1 MLHQEFERHI
11 SVAFLFLYGVRLS
24 RSSSAVCMILFVV
37 MRGDCG
43 ERPAA
48 DLLLTNLRYVGWI
61 ALSAICPNLQV
72 AGVVCKDNR
81 QFFSQESIAV
91 FLSWPAGLEMG
102 GYHSHFFWPI

>member
-1 MLHQEFERHI
+1 MLHQVFERHL

-24 RSSSAVCMILFVV
+24 RSSSAVCVILFVV

-43 ERPAA
+43 ERPTV
-48 DLLLTNLRYVGWI
+48 DLLLTSLFGWI

-91 FLSWPAGLEMG
+91 FSVASWVGN
-102 GYHSHFFWPI
+102 WR